1 MSDKLNDFGFCF
13 IDEEEFEQPKAE
25 LAAVQESTNAKLME
39 ASQEAQRA
47 NAYIKGQGLDA
58 LQSMQ
63 SLILPLLLNLKK
75 NPSKDIIKWPD
86 RGPIIQ
92 KQIDK
97 LEKIFNDYQYRLF

>member
-1 MSDKLNDFGFCF
+1 MTDELNDFGFCF

-39 ASQEAQRA
+39 ASQEAERLS
-47 NAYIKGQGLDA
+47 AYIKAQGLDA

-63 SLILPLLLNLKK
+63 SLILPLLVNLKK
-75 NPSKDIIKWPD
+75 NPSKDIIKWPN

-97 LEKIFNDYQYRLF
+97 LEKIVNDYQDRLF

>member
-13 IDEEEFEQPKAE
+13 IDEEEFE
-25 LAAVQESTNAKLME
+25 
-39 ASQEAQRA
+39 EAQRA

-97 LEKIFNDYQYRLF
+97 LEKIVNDYQDRLF

>member
-1 MSDKLNDFGFCF
+1 MTDELNDFGFCF

-25 LAAVQESTNAKLME
+25 LAAVHESTNAKLME
-39 ASQEAQRA
+39 ASQEAERLS
-47 NAYIKGQGLDA
+47 AYIKAQGLDA

-63 SLILPLLLNLKK
+63 SLILPLLVNLKK
-75 NPSKDIIKWPD
+75 NPSKDIIKWPN

-97 LEKIFNDYQYRLF
+97 LEKIVNDYQDRLF